1 MKVRDYLHLIKWL
14 DNEPMHGKNE
24 ISRFILRLNISN
36 AGGFVVSGGWK
47 DCIAG
52 NEIGTINIKPEYLY
66 LLEFSVMKDQW
77 HVDSWCMGEDN
88 KPMELRSCVMLDIV
102 PQSFL
107 SGDVRIPQELM
118 NNIIMDAYHTGE
130 DDTYKRNSSG
140 LFGFLK

>member
-77 HVDSWCMGEDN
+77 HVDSWCMGEDK
-88 KPMELRSCVMLDIV
+88 KPIEFHSCILLDVV

-118 NNIIMDAYHTGE
+118 HNIIMDSYHTGE
-130 DDTYKRNSSG
+130 SDAYKRQPSG